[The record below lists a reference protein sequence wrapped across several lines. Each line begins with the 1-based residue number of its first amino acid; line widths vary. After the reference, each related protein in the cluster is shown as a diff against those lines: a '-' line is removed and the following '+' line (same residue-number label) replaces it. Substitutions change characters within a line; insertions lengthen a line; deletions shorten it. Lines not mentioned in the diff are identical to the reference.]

1 MIKDIGEKDKIGKL
15 VNLIRNGNK
24 DLELELIKSLEGLIV
39 NSIRGYCIVE
49 NKVEFEDLY
58 QDACEE
64 VLKGIYEY
72 NEELDIHFLGF
83 IQARLHFKFL
93 YKNRYIKYSK
103 LVDSLNLKISEE
115 SNKEKIEFLEDKK
128 SNIEEIYIKSYTY
141 FKLYEA
147 IEKLDLRHK
156 RIINLYY
163 FEGVTLKEISKI
175 LNISYKTCKREKKS
189 ALKMMKINM

>member
-128 SNIEEIYIKSYTY
+128 SNIEELYIKSDTY

-163 FEGVTLKEISKI
+163 FEGFTLKEISKI

>member
-128 SNIEEIYIKSYTY
+128 SNIEELYIKSYTY

-163 FEGVTLKEISKI
+163 FEGFTLKEISKI

>member
-163 FEGVTLKEISKI
+163 FEGVTLKVI
-175 LNISYKTCKREKKS
+175 
-189 ALKMMKINM
+189 

>member
-128 SNIEEIYIKSYTY
+128 SNIEELYIKSDTY

-147 IEKLDLRHK
+147 IEKLELRHK

-163 FEGVTLKEISKI
+163 FEGFTLKEISKI